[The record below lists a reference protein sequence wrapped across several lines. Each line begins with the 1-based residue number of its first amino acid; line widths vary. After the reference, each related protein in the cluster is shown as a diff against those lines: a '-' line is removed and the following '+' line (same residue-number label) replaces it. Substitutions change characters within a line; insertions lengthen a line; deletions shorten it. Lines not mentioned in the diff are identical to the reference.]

1 MAKKS
6 EKKEDL
12 KKTLAL
18 IFVEG
23 DTEVDF
29 YNKMK
34 EHLRHKLGG
43 KLTLGPGPGKK
54 A

>member
-6 EKKEDL
+6 EKKEDQ

-29 YNKMK
+29 Y
-34 EHLRHKLGG
+34 
-43 KLTLGPGPGKK
+43 
-54 A
+54 

>member
-1 MAKKS
+1 MTKKID
-6 EKKEDL
+6 KKIRQ
-12 KKTLAL
+12 KKTLVL

-34 EHLRHKLGG
+34 EHLRQKLGG
-43 KLTLGPGPGKK
+43 KFS
-54 A
+54 